1 MAANDL
7 ISMVHADLLKQIR
20 KNEKGLALVHNVT
33 EQANY
38 SDGVPAYTFADLPST
53 GLGNGTSYITIAFC
67 SNGRKGGEGA
77 GLGTGVPVYWNA
89 ASSQWLKFSDDTV
102 VTI

>member
-1 MAANDL
+1 MADTIIDQVWIELKKEIAA
-7 ISMVHADLLKQIR
+7 VRADVA
-20 KNEKGLALVHNVT
+20 ALHGTT
-33 EQANY
+33 EQAGY
-38 SDGVPAYTFADLPST
+38 SDGVPAFTFANLPAS

-77 GLGTGVPVYWNA
+77 GVGTGVPVYWNA

-102 VTI
+102 VTV